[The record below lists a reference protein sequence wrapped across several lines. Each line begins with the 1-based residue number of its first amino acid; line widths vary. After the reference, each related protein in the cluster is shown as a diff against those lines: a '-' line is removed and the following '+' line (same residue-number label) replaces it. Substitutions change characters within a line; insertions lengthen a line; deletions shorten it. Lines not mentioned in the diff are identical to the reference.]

1 LKETLVMKTL
11 KITLFAIILSL
22 SLPLINSC
30 NKYPEGPKFTL
41 LSKKE
46 RMQGQWDLKET
57 DHADGTVTYDPY
69 NNIMELTED
78 FDYSYTSGNI
88 TISGEWEFASDKEKV
103 TFKIG
108 NLSLT
113 YKIMRL
119 KNKDLWLQDESTMDV
134 MKYRNTEKDDD

>member
-1 LKETLVMKTL
+1 MKTL
-11 KITLFAIILSL
+11 KITLFTLVLSL

-30 NKYPEGPKFTL
+30 NKYPDGPKFTL

-46 RMQGQWDLKET
+46 RMEGEWDLKET
-57 DHADGTVTYDPY
+57 DHADGTVTYDGY
-69 NNIMELTED
+69 NDIMKLTED
-78 FDYSYTSGNI
+78 FDYSYIAGNI
-88 TISGEWEFASDKEKV
+88 TISGEWEFESDKEKV

-119 KNKDLWLQDESTMDV
+119 KNKELWLQNETTLDV
-134 MKYRNTEKDDD
+134 MKYKNTEKDD